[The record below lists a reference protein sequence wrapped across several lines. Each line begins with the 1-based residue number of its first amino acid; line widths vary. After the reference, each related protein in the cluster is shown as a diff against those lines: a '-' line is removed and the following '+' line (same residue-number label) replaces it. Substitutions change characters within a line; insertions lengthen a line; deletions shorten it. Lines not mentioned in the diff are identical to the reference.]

1 VSTGKIILVVLATIV
16 IFAAGVVTGGIL
28 VKQTINPPTS
38 PQIAFHRFE
47 SARRATQML
56 NLAPDQ
62 RARIDHIIRDSQDR
76 IADYFQILEPDI
88 QDVFR
93 QMRENIR
100 AELTPEQRKAFE
112 ERMQRFRKLN
122 ERNAPRANSLVRP
135 RPGELSG
142 PRPRPQPATNQP

>member
-1 VSTGKIILVVLATIV
+1 VSTGKIILVVLATVV

-28 VKQTINPPTS
+28 VKQTIKPPTS

-47 SARRATQML
+47 SARRAAQL
-56 NLAPDQ
+56 VNLTPEQ
-62 RARIDHIIRDSQDR
+62 TARIEHIIRDSQDR

-112 ERMQRFRKLN
+112 ERMQRFRKLS
-122 ERNAPRANSLVRP
+122 ERNPPRANPPIRP
-135 RPGELSG
+135 RPGELPG
-142 PRPRPQPATNQP
+142 PRPRPQPATNEP